1 MTLKFSLLR
10 FYAAVKK
17 HLLDQLKTITA
28 DGLLWITA
36 IVLHASTVP
45 NLVAYI
51 SALTD
56 KPAPFDLVLFVWSA
70 LAILFARAVLLKDL
84 LNIITI
90 GAGFMLQAGLL
101 GFILFR

>member
-1 MTLKFSLLR
+1 MTKFSLLR
-10 FYAAVKK
+10 FYVAVKK
-17 HLLDQLKTITA
+17 NLLDQLKTVTA
-28 DGLLWITA
+28 DGLLWVSA

-45 NLVAYI
+45 NLIAYI
-51 SALTD
+51 GALTD
-56 KPAPFDLVLFVWSA
+56 KPAPFDLVLFIWAA

-90 GAGFMLQAGLL
+90 GVGFMVQAGLL